1 MYNILKLE
9 IIVTFVCMIQFQ
21 MQHLLILHDNLNKCV
36 FLSILSLLMC
46 TGKIVSVKSLRM
58 AATAA
63 TETTS
68 KLEAIPS
75 VDIDVGRF
83 KYVLIRVDH
92 VDPEMKK
99 EYSKVIV
106 RGYLWAAF
114 HGEVYHKYVKAF

>member
-1 MYNILKLE
+1 M
-9 IIVTFVCMIQFQ
+9 IVTFVCMIQFKCNI
-21 MQHLLILHDNLNKCV
+21 LKSCLTFLINV
-36 FLSILSLLMC
+36 FLSLLSLLMC
-46 TGKIVSVKSLRM
+46 KGKIVSVKSLRM
-58 AATAA
+58 ATASA

-114 HGEVYHKYVKAF
+114 HGEL

>member
-1 MYNILKLE
+1 
-9 IIVTFVCMIQFQ
+9 
-21 MQHLLILHDNLNKCV
+21 
-36 FLSILSLLMC
+36 
-46 TGKIVSVKSLRM
+46 M
-58 AATAA
+58 ATAAAA

-92 VDPEMKK
+92 ADPEMKK
-99 EYSKVIV
+99 EYSKIIV

-114 HGEVYHKYVKAF
+114 HGEFLLKRFDIIRTVAERFELDSSC